1 MWVNFKANIYEL
13 KKEILSDTNV
23 LPKEFKKILP
33 YDLTVYC
40 QGNKIEDFIIVED
53 TYSSWSN
60 PLILMNE
67 ECK

>member
-33 YDLTVYC
+33 YDLTVYAKEIKL
-40 QGNKIEDFIIVED
+40 KILLLLK
-53 TYSSWSN
+53 THTRRGQ
-60 PLILMNE
+60 IL
-67 ECK
+67 